1 MDRTQGRQDRLAR
14 TQSGGFECLVN
25 MYSVIDVSPPD
36 DYPSWCVRDGDPW
49 TRDVCV
55 CSGFP
60 RVCRIWGGEE
70 GMRTS
75 GWKLS
80 AYPVAQGCLLCGRGE
95 LGTGPTTR
103 AAFFCG

>member
-1 MDRTQGRQDRLAR
+1 MDARKIGRQDRRAR

-25 MYSVIDVSPPD
+25 MYSVIDVSPLD
-36 DYPSWCVRDGDPW
+36 DYPSCCVRGDPY
-49 TRDVCV
+49 TYVCV
-55 CSGFP
+55 DCG
-60 RVCRIWGGEE
+60 E

-80 AYPVAQGCLLCGRGE
+80 AYPVAQGCLLCGE
-95 LGTGPTTR
+95 VGTGPTTR